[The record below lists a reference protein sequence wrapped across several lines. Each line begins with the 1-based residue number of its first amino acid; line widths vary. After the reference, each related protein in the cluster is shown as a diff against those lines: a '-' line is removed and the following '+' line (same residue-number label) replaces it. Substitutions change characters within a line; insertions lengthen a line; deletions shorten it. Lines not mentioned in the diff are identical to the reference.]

1 MKLKISGCKG
11 PESRDKTIE
20 ILDEVENILQ
30 TFFDV
35 KLENAEDNNDGAT
48 TIYEL
53 TTLPIDEEVNAYS
66 SLLERLGIEK
76 TCNVIRILL
85 KRTDLSIPAL
95 GRAMLD
101 IDPEALGDK
110 VNWKEKY
117 A

>member
-1 MKLKISGCKG
+1 VKLKILGCKG

-48 TIYEL
+48 TTYEL

-85 KRTDLSIPAL
+85 KRTDLSIAAL

-101 IDPEALGDK
+101 TDPEALSDK